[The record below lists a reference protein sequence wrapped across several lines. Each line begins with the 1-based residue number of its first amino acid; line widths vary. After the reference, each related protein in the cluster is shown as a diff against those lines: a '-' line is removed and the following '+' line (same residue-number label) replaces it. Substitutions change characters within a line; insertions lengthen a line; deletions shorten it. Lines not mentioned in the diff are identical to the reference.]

1 MDVDGSESILSLKIV
16 NVPEGFII
24 DGAANNGGGEWSVS
38 VPAGSSSFDLAGLG
52 LIPPKDFSGSVE
64 LGIVVFSKEDSL
76 ELPEENSA
84 TFTVQVNPIA
94 DGVDTD
100 ITPTASGTE
109 DQAIELVL
117 NIEALDDANSYTG
130 SAGNVTENPPE
141 TLQVEIS
148 NVPDSSQIA
157 LPAGVTGTAVN
168 QGGGVWLVTV
178 EASQL
183 ASLTFI
189 PGNANSNNWNGELNL
204 AIRAVDNGNVAT
216 DALAVFQTIT
226 LDIEAVNDAPVNTV
240 PASLTTDEDAV
251 LLINTLRI
259 SDVDVDEVSVGTM
272 TVTLVVNNGV
282 LSVPSG
288 APTTGIT
295 VTGEGTGTLVLEGL
309 LANLTALLTAGVNYQ
324 PNANF
329 NGDDTLQITTN
340 DQGNTGIGGP
350 LEDSDSV
357 PITVNPVNDA
367 PVLPTIGDQTVEEDT
382 ALVISGLSVSDVD
395 FNEAGSTGVM
405 TVTLSATNGTLTVS
419 DTTGV
424 TITDNGSGNVTLSG
438 NLAAINTLL
447 ASGVTYQARRIS
459 KGTT

>member
-1 MDVDGSESILSLKIV
+1 
-16 NVPEGFII
+16 
-24 DGAANNGGGEWSVS
+24 
-38 VPAGSSSFDLAGLG
+38 
-52 LIPPKDFSGSVE
+52 
-64 LGIVVFSKEDSL
+64 
-76 ELPEENSA
+76 
-84 TFTVQVNPIA
+84 
-94 DGVDTD
+94 
-100 ITPTASGTE
+100 
-109 DQAIELVL
+109 
-117 NIEALDDANSYTG
+117 
-130 SAGNVTENPPE
+130 
-141 TLQVEIS
+141 
-148 NVPDSSQIA
+148 
-157 LPAGVTGTAVN
+157 N

-216 DALAVFQTIT
+216 DALEVFQTIT

-288 APTTGIT
+288 SPTTGIT
-295 VTGEGTGTLVLEGL
+295 VTGDGTGTLVLEGS
-309 LANLTALLTAGVNYQ
+309 LANLTALLTAGINYQ

-329 NGDDTLQITTN
+329 NGDDTLQMTTN

-357 PITVNPVNDA
+357 PITVNQVNDA
-367 PVLPTIGDQTVEEDT
+367 PVLPTIGDQTVEEDS

-438 NLAAINTLL
+438 DLAAINTLL
-447 ASGVTYQARRIS
+447 ASGVTYQGAPDF
-459 KGTT
+459 KGDDVI